1 VSDSSTIKQE
11 PYSNKQLVGYG
22 LLRMPLA
29 LIELP
34 LFLFLPSLYAG
45 THGMSLTVLSL
56 ILFATRFVDAFID
69 PLVGSLVAKKR
80 DSWGYM
86 RWILCAAPVIGLG
99 FIVLLSPR
107 PHSVSLLTSL
117 IAGSVLTFLAYSVI
131 SIAYQ
136 AWGADISRND
146 QEATKIVGVR
156 EIFGLVGVVLAS
168 SLLRIETIQYLLMFF
183 CVLLVIASVGL
194 RWVPKPVVASGKP
207 TLNATGSAQ
216 ASSTQSLAPK
226 SLNAANA
233 IHSNT
238 SEKNG
243 VIAQLTQLRTDQR
256 FWRLMSVFLI
266 NGIATA
272 IPATLVLFFIED
284 VIGAKAKIPM
294 YLLAYFLSGAIGM
307 PAWVWAC
314 KRLGLEATWLLG
326 MIFSVL
332 AFAWT
337 VGLGPGDQIQFLV
350 VCIVTG
356 LALGADLAL
365 PPAILAAVIKAA
377 GKSQS
382 AEASYFGVW
391 SFAIKL
397 NLALAAAISL
407 PLVQWGGYQPGN
419 RVDTLALSMVYAAL
433 PCALKLLAGMLL
445 WLRPIVRLS

>member
-1 VSDSSTIKQE
+1 VNDSLTPKNE
-11 PYSNKQLVGYG
+11 PYANKQLVGYG

-56 ILFATRFVDAFID
+56 VLFATRFVDAFVD
-69 PLVGSLVAKKR
+69 PLVGGLVAKKR
-80 DSWGYM
+80 NSWGYM
-86 RWILCAAPVIGLG
+86 RWIVCAAPVIGLG

-107 PHSVSLLTSL
+107 PNSMSLVASL

-146 QEATKIVGVR
+146 QEATKIVSVR
-156 EIFGLVGVVLAS
+156 EMFGLVGVILAS
-168 SLLRIETIQYLLMFF
+168 SLLRVETIQYLLMFF
-183 CVLLVIASVGL
+183 CALLLASCIGL
-194 RWVPKPVVASGKP
+194 RWVPKPAKP
-207 TLNATGSAQ
+207 IKTLAADP
-216 ASSTQSLAPK
+216 QSLAPSIK
-226 SLNAANA
+226 DQ
-233 IHSNT
+233 HS
-238 SEKNG
+238 G
-243 VIAQLTQLRTDQR
+243 VIAQLTQLRADQR

-284 VIGAKAKIPM
+284 VIGAKAKIPL

-377 GKSQS
+377 GKAQS

>member
-1 VSDSSTIKQE
+1 VSNSLTPNTE
-11 PYSNKQLVGYG
+11 PYPNQQLVGYG

-34 LFLFLPSLYAG
+34 LFLFLPSLYSG
-45 THGMSLTVLSL
+45 THGLSLTTLSF
-56 ILFATRFVDAFID
+56 ILFATRFVDAFVD
-69 PLVGSLVAKKR
+69 PLVGGLVARKR
-80 DSWGYM
+80 NTWGYM

-107 PHSVSLLTSL
+107 PNSISLLVSL
-117 IAGSVLTFLAYSVI
+117 IAGSALTFIAYSVI

-146 QEATKIVGVR
+146 SEATKIAGVR

-168 SLLRIETIQYLLMFF
+168 SLLRIETIQYLLIFF
-183 CVLLVIASVGL
+183 CFLLVIACIGL
-194 RWVPKPVVASGKP
+194 RWVPKPAVAPMAQTTIQAGGVV
-207 TLNATGSAQ
+207 
-216 ASSTQSLAPK
+216 
-226 SLNAANA
+226 
-233 IHSNT
+233 
-238 SEKNG
+238 
-243 VIAQLTQLRTDQR
+243 AQLTQLRSDQR

-294 YLLAYFLSGAIGM
+294 YLMAYFLSGAIGM

-337 VGLGPGDQIQFLV
+337 VGLGPGDQIQFFI

>member
-1 VSDSSTIKQE
+1 VNNSLTTTLD

-56 ILFATRFVDAFID
+56 VLFATRFVDAFID

-80 DSWGYM
+80 NSWGYM

-99 FIVLLSPR
+99 FVVLLSPR
-107 PHSVSLLTSL
+107 PNSVSLLTSL

-156 EIFGLVGVVLAS
+156 EMFGLVGVILAS
-168 SLLRIETIQYLLMFF
+168 SLLRVETILYLLMFF
-183 CVLLVIASVGL
+183 CVLLVIACVGL
-194 RWVPKPVVASGKP
+194 RWVPRPLVEKVA
-207 TLNATGSAQ
+207 
-216 ASSTQSLAPK
+216 
-226 SLNAANA
+226 
-233 IHSNT
+233 HSNS
-238 SEKNG
+238 SEKTG

-284 VIGAKAKIPM
+284 VIGAKAKVPM

>member
-1 VSDSSTIKQE
+1 MNSSTTIAAA
-11 PYSNKQLVGYG
+11 YSAKQLTGYG

-45 THGMSLTVLSL
+45 THGMSLSVLSFV
-56 ILFATRFVDAFID
+56 LFATRFVDAIID
-69 PLVGSLVAKKR
+69 PIVGSLVSRNR
-80 DSWGYM
+80 DRWGYG
-86 RWILCAAPVIGLG
+86 RWILGAAPIIGLG
-99 FIVLLSPR
+99 FVVLLSPR
-107 PHSVSLLTSL
+107 PNSFSLLTSL

-146 QEATKIVGVR
+146 QEATKIAGVR
-156 EIFGLVGVVLAS
+156 EMFGLVGVILAS
-168 SLLRIETIQYLLMFF
+168 SLLRIETIQYLLLFF
-183 CVLLVIASVGL
+183 SVLLIIACIGL
-194 RWVPKPVVASGKP
+194 RWVPKLTARQSTLPQVTAQPNAPIDLSVANPSG
-207 TLNATGSAQ
+207 L
-216 ASSTQSLAPK
+216 
-226 SLNAANA
+226 AANT
-233 IHSNT
+233 SNQ
-238 SEKNG
+238 G
-243 VIAQLTQLRTDQR
+243 IFDQLKQLRADQR

-284 VIGAKAKIPM
+284 VIGAKTKVAM

-337 VGLGPGDQIQFLV
+337 VGLGPGDQIQFLI
-350 VCIVTG
+350 VCVVTG

-365 PPAILAAVIKAA
+365 PPAILTAVIKAA

-445 WLRPIVRLS
+445 WLRPIVRIS

>member
-1 VSDSSTIKQE
+1 VSNSLTPNTE
-11 PYSNKQLVGYG
+11 PYPNQQLVGYG

-34 LFLFLPSLYAG
+34 LFLFLPSLYSG
-45 THGMSLTVLSL
+45 THGLSLTTLSF
-56 ILFATRFVDAFID
+56 ILFATRFVDAFVD
-69 PLVGSLVAKKR
+69 PLVGGLVARKR
-80 DSWGYM
+80 NTWGYM

-107 PHSVSLLTSL
+107 PNSISLLVSL
-117 IAGSVLTFLAYSVI
+117 IAGSALTFIAYSVI

-146 QEATKIVGVR
+146 SEATKIAGVR

-168 SLLRIETIQYLLMFF
+168 SLLRIETIQYLLIFF
-183 CVLLVIASVGL
+183 CFLLVIACIGL
-194 RWVPKPVVASGKP
+194 RWVPKPAVAPMARTTIQADGVV
-207 TLNATGSAQ
+207 
-216 ASSTQSLAPK
+216 
-226 SLNAANA
+226 
-233 IHSNT
+233 
-238 SEKNG
+238 
-243 VIAQLTQLRTDQR
+243 AQLTQLRSDQR

-294 YLLAYFLSGAIGM
+294 YLMAYFLSGAIGM

-337 VGLGPGDQIQFLV
+337 VGLGPGDQIQFFI

-407 PLVQWGGYQPGN
+407 PLVQWGGYHPGN

>member
-1 VSDSSTIKQE
+1 VNDSLTPRTE
-11 PYSNKQLVGYG
+11 AYSNNQLLGYG

-45 THGMSLTVLSL
+45 THGMSLTVISL
-56 ILFATRFVDAFID
+56 VLFATRFIDAFVD

-107 PHSVSLLTSL
+107 PNSVSLLTSL

-156 EIFGLVGVVLAS
+156 EMFGLVGVVLAS
-168 SLLRIETIQYLLMFF
+168 SLLRVETIQYLLMFF
-183 CVLLVIASVGL
+183 CVLLVISCLGL
-194 RWVPKPVVASGKP
+194 RWVPKPVVVASE
-207 TLNATGSAQ
+207 SA
-216 ASSTQSLAPK
+216 
-226 SLNAANA
+226 
-233 IHSNT
+233 
-238 SEKNG
+238 SEPEKIG
-243 VIAQLTQLRTDQR
+243 VIAQLTQLRADHR

-284 VIGAKAKIPM
+284 VIGAKAKVPM